1 MILSRLWLL
10 GVVGMTVMGGCAREE
25 IDIRPINTAEI
36 DGLAVSLEVPKRTFD
51 PGETFAVTVIAQN
64 RTQRAMRIVA
74 ASGALVHMRI
84 WRHTGLGWEE
94 VKRYPQAATTAL
106 NPWTLKGN
114 SERRFAL
121 QLTVQP
127 DWPTGELLRLTGE
140 LNGKAEASPGI
151 TIEVAPTP

>member
-1 MILSRLWLL
+1 MRLTRFWVL
-10 GVVGMTVMGGCAREE
+10 GVVGMTVMGGCAGEE

-36 DGLAVSLEVPKRTFD
+36 DGLAVSLEVSKRTFD
-51 PGETFAVTVIAQN
+51 PGETFTVTVIAQN

-106 NPWTLKGN
+106 TPWTLKGN
-114 SERRFAL
+114 SARRFAL

>member
-10 GVVGMTVMGGCAREE
+10 GVIGMTVMGGCAREE

-36 DGLAVSLEVPKRTFD
+36 DGLAVSLEAPKRTFD
-51 PGETFAVTVIAQN
+51 PGETFTVTVIAQN
-64 RTQRAMRIVA
+64 RTERAMRIVA
-74 ASGALVHMRI
+74 TSGALVYVRI

-106 NPWTLKGN
+106 TPWTLKSN
-114 SERRFAL
+114 SARGFAL
-121 QLTVQP
+121 QLTAQP
-127 DWPTGELLRLTGE
+127 DWPTGEPLRLTGE
-140 LNGKAEASPGI
+140 LNGRAEASPGV